1 MVARYMVPASMKVI
15 ELGIQSV
22 INSFRCDAIASLGFA
37 SSFHK
42 KYQIIERD
50 KYNKSKWQIIHWT
63 FSETGDKC
71 KLLKPEL
78 NLKKSAPSSCCFLAM
93 SRFNS
98 SSFSFSHYCILLW
111 NLHKQFN
118 LLQVCSVLLLRL
130 TTLYLVTKK
139 GEVLHIIYPSTGT
152 WW

>member
-1 MVARYMVPASMKVI
+1 MVARYMMPASMKVT
-15 ELGIQSV
+15 ELGILLANCKKKLFRGDSITLQLPLSIRVGQSV
-22 INSFRCDAIASLGFA
+22 INSFRCDAIASPCFA

-63 FSETGDKC
+63 FSETGDNC

-98 SSFSFSHYCILLW
+98 SSFTFSHYCILRW
-111 NLHKQFN
+111 ESSWTIQP
-118 LLQVCSVLLLRL
+118 VA
-130 TTLYLVTKK
+130 
-139 GEVLHIIYPSTGT
+139 GM
-152 WW
+152 